1 MPEIQ
6 EKQLDKT
13 ANKEYYIYVFDCKK
27 KSSASH
33 LTRLIATKVYV

>member
-13 ANKEYYIYVFDCKK
+13 ANKGYYIHVFDCKK

-33 LTRLIATKVYV
+33 LTRLSATKVYV